1 MPSAVPLIFLE
12 GRLPDE
18 NGDSLDSGTV
28 PQPTP
33 SSGTEPMMTG
43 TSTGMTGTSTGM
55 TGTSTG
61 MTGTSTGMTGT

>member
-1 MPSAVPLIFLE
+1 MASAVPLIFLE

-43 TSTGMTGTSTGM
+43 TSTTMTGTGTSTTMTG
-55 TGTSTG
+55 TGTSTT
-61 MTGTSTGMTGT
+61 MTG

>member
-1 MPSAVPLIFLE
+1 MPSAVSLNFLE

-18 NGDSLDSGTV
+18 NEDTLDSGTV

-43 TSTGMTGTSTGM
+43 TEPMMTGTEPMM
-55 TGTSTG
+55 TGTEPM
-61 MTGTSTGMTGT
+61 MTGTEPMMT

>member
-18 NGDSLDSGTV
+18 NGDSLDGGTV

-43 TSTGMTGTSTGM
+43 TEPMMTGTEPMM
-55 TGTSTG
+55 TGTEPM
-61 MTGTSTGMTGT
+61 MTGTEP